1 MHDAL
6 VRPGEFFKVVRRLC
20 GLFAD
25 DGTDSR
31 INYGMAA
38 GPETPELGGDGS
50 RGGSARQSF
59 DTASSGQFRNVSSK
73 LIGVEGDA
81 TTNSTKAMGDGGAGR
96 DDKPNA
102 AISAAGLKIPE
113 QKQKVPPKDSLK
125 HEADWD
131 LDISSMPRFAGRR

>member
-1 MHDAL
+1 M
-6 VRPGEFFKVVRRLC
+6 RRLC

-59 DTASSGQFRNVSSK
+59 ETASPGQFRNASQNSSAPK
-73 LIGVEGDA
+73 ETLPRIPRV
-81 TTNSTKAMGDGGAGR
+81 MGDGGAGR
-96 DDKPNA
+96 DVNPT
-102 AISAAGLKIPE
+102 LPF
-113 QKQKVPPKDSLK
+113 PPRD
-125 HEADWD
+125 
-131 LDISSMPRFAGRR
+131 